1 MLIEGRVYH
10 ARLPDSYKGGHLLEQ
25 SEMKAFPSEGVELQG
40 YLHLDSRIKLG
51 ARVSGGM
58 WRLKTLGRMF
68 YRVPDG
74 LKDLVPTDNSVNERQ
89 SIRGCGCKGLIGA
102 W

>member
-1 MLIEGRVYH
+1 MLIVERVYH

-25 SEMKAFPSEGVELQG
+25 SKVEALPSERVELQG
-40 YLHLDSRIKLG
+40 YLHLDSRVKLG
-51 ARVSGGM
+51 ARVSDGT
-58 WRLKTLGRMF
+58 WRFKTLVRMF

-74 LKDLVPTDNSVNERQ
+74 LKDLVPTDNSVNEGQ
-89 SIRGCGCKGLIGA
+89 GIRGCGGKGLIGA